1 MSLIK
6 SIIHGKEHRK
16 MYKGAK
22 SYCYAC
28 CNHKSC
34 TYCKRNRLYNYLLE
48 YSFKFK
54 ACNNIEYNNII
65 YILKQKLFY
74 LM

>member
-22 SYCYAC
+22 SFCYAC

-34 TYCKRNRLYNYLLE
+34 TYCERNRLYNYLKE
-48 YSFKFK
+48 
-54 ACNNIEYNNII
+54 IERIEIDIKEFEKDY
-65 YILKQKLFY
+65 
-74 LM
+74 